1 MKAIKLFVDFK
12 FTSLSPDAKPISLGI
27 VSGWGFPYKIPFA
40 EFDLERL
47 PFSTKESIK
56 EINPEF
62 IECIG
67 YDDIRGEKVAK
78 YQVNIPLS
86 SNLSDA
92 TKLQFFLPEQ
102 YLESKS
108 FYAEFSDFDIN
119 RCDDWVKENVV
130 SKLKGVRNGEFKC
143 YIENGFEP
151 PSSSTVDVLIPE
163 LRQWLSQF
171 SDYQI
176 QFICDSKSDHG
187 FLTWMKFVQLIG
199 EWEEK
204 IIDNRITTKS
214 NGQKQID
221 YSVCPFVVKVGLP
234 VLSNNISPVPFELN
248 QLIAHKKGISVKEAF
263 DLDREDEVTVAG
275 VEYEKSNKHNA
286 LWDAKVMKAIYEKLM
301 A

>member
-1 MKAIKLFVDFK
+1 MKEIKLFVDFK
-12 FTSLSPDAKPISLGI
+12 FTSLSPDAQPISLGI
-27 VSGWGFPYKIPFA
+27 VSESFETDVPDDTIR
-40 EFDLERL
+40 EFCNGELKLKNHKTL
-47 PFSTKESIK
+47 P
-56 EINPEF
+56 
-62 IECIG
+62 
-67 YDDIRGEKVAK
+67 DDWKMK
-78 YQVNIPLS
+78 DFHP
-86 SNLSDA
+86 
-92 TKLQFFLPEQ
+92 
-102 YLESKS
+102 SKS

-176 QFICDSKSDHG
+176 TFVVDCG
-187 FLTWMKFVQLIG
+187 TWDWYRLVQLIG
-199 EWEEK
+199 EWEDK
-204 IIDNRITTKS
+204 IIYNSITIKS

-221 YSVCPFVVKVGLP
+221 YSVRPFVVKVGLP
-234 VLSNNISPVPFELN
+234 ILPNNISPVPFELN
-248 QLIAHKKGISVKEAF
+248 QLIAHKNGISVKEAF